1 MWRTLAVKRAINAL
15 RCVQT
20 RTYAEAVAVERT
32 EGNVEIT
39 QRCIQRLQKL
49 REQRKTNVVLRV
61 TVDGGGCSGFQY
73 TFDLENWD
81 KEPTTDTLTKRDDV
95 LFQNGNTHVIVDRI
109 SLSFMSGAKI
119 DYLEELISSS
129 FRVTDNPNAEGSCGC
144 GTSFSPKQ

>member
-1 MWRTLAVKRAINAL
+1 MWRTLALRRTVNTLRRANVRGFGEAAAL
-15 RCVQT
+15 
-20 RTYAEAVAVERT
+20 ERAD
-32 EGNVEIT
+32 GNVEIT
-39 QRCIQRLQKL
+39 PRCVQRLQKL

-81 KEPTTDTLTKRDDV
+81 RIPTVDTLTKQDDV
-95 LFQNGNTHVIVDRI
+95 LFQKDDAHVIVDRI

-119 DYLEELISSS
+119 DYMEELISSS
-129 FRVTDNPNAEGSCGC
+129 FRIMDNPNAEGSCGC

>member
-1 MWRTLAVKRAINAL
+1 MRRTINTIRGAGIRA
-15 RCVQT
+15 
-20 RTYAEAVAVERT
+20 YAEAAAVEGT

-39 QRCIQRLQKL
+39 QQCIERLQKL
-49 REQRKTNVVLRV
+49 QEQRKTNVVLRV

-81 KEPTTDTLTKRDDV
+81 KEPTIDTLKKRDDI
-95 LFQNGNTHVIVDRI
+95 LFQKGNTHVIVDRI

-129 FRVTDNPNAEGSCGC
+129 FRITDNPNAEGSCGC